1 MKIKIYQ
8 YNKCSTCVKAIK
20 YLDSK
25 KISYESIAIVDQP
38 PSITELKK
46 MLSYLKN
53 RGGTFKNLFNT
64 SGVLYRELKI
74 SDQLKAGLTETEAL
88 HILSNNGKLIKR
100 PFLITDKNGTVGFDQ
115 KLWAEIL
122 EVNQK

>member
-1 MKIKIYQ
+1 MKVYQ
-8 YNKCSTCVKAIK
+8 YNKCSTCVKALK
-20 YLDSK
+20 FLDSK
-25 KISYESIAIVDQP
+25 KISYESLPIVDTP

-64 SGVLYRELKI
+64 SGVQYRELKI
-74 SDQLKAGLTETEAL
+74 SDQIKEGLTETESL
-88 HILSNNGKLIKR
+88 QLLSKNGKLIKR
-100 PFLITDKNGTVGFDQ
+100 PFLLTDKDGAVGFDQ

-122 EVNQK
+122 GVTK

>member
-1 MKIKIYQ
+1 MKMKIYQ

-25 KISYESIAIVDQP
+25 KISYESIPIVDNP

-64 SGVLYRELKI
+64 SGVQYRELKI
-74 SDQLKAGLTETEAL
+74 SDQIKAGLTEAESL
-88 HILSNNGKLIKR
+88 KLLSTNGKLIKR
-100 PFLITDKNGTVGFDQ
+100 PFLLTDSDGAVGFDQ
-115 KLWAEIL
+115 KLWTAIL
-122 EVNQK
+122 EVNK